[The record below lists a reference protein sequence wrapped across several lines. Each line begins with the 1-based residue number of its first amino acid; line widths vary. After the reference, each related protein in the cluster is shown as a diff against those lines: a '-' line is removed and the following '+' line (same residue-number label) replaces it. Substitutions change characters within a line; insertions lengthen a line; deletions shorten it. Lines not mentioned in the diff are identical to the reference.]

1 MDNKTLKIA
10 EFLVDSHLN
19 GKDFKNLEGSL
30 KPSNFDEAYDA
41 QNYFQKLISRGELGG
56 FKIALSS
63 KIQQEHHKINQP
75 VYGGIFKKEIYQ
87 SPKSIRLSDYKR
99 LSVEFELA
107 FELSEHVEDLKS
119 GKQIGEIRNYIS
131 NVYPALELIEDR
143 KAEYDGLDALSLA
156 CDNAWSG
163 GLILGKKIKNWRG
176 LDFNNLISTCKWNDE
191 DLKSTSVMDADPFNN
206 LKWITK
212 QLIERRKVLTKG
224 MFIIT
229 GSVFLVRKA
238 KAGDLI
244 RHSLFDDLEVELEI
258 I

>member
-1 MDNKTLKIA
+1 MGKKTLKIA

-19 GKDFKNLEGSL
+19 DKNFKNLEGSL

-75 VYGGIFKKEIYQ
+75 VYGGIFKKEIFQ
-87 SPKSIRLSDYKR
+87 SPKSVRLSDYKR

-107 FELSEHVEDLKS
+107 FELSEQIEDLKS
-119 GKQIGEIRNYIS
+119 GKQIGEIKNYIS
-131 NVYPALELIEDR
+131 DVYPALELIEDR
-143 KAEYDGLDALSLA
+143 KAEYNGLDALSLA

-163 GLILGKKIKNWRG
+163 GLILGKKIKNWID
-176 LDFNNLISTCKWNDE
+176 LDFKNLISTCKWNSE
-191 DLKSTSVMDADPFNN
+191 NPKSTSVMDADPFNN
-206 LKWITK
+206 LKWITG
-212 QLIERRKVLTKG
+212 QLIERKKVLKKG

-229 GSVFLVRKA
+229 GSVFLVRQA
-238 KAGDLI
+238 KVGDLI
-244 RHSLFDDLEVELEI
+244 RHSLFDNLQVELKI

>member
-1 MDNKTLKIA
+1 MGKKTLKIA

-19 GKDFKNLEGSL
+19 DKNFKNLEGSL

-75 VYGGIFKKEIYQ
+75 VYGGIFKKEIFQ
-87 SPKSIRLSDYKR
+87 SPKSVRLSDYKR

-107 FELSEHVEDLKS
+107 FELSEQIEDLKS
-119 GKQIGEIRNYIS
+119 GKQIGEIKNYIS
-131 NVYPALELIEDR
+131 DVYPALELIEDR
-143 KAEYDGLDALSLA
+143 KAEYNGLDALSLA

-163 GLILGKKIKNWRG
+163 GLILGKKIKNWRE
-176 LDFNNLISTCKWNDE
+176 LDFKKLISTCEWNDE
-191 DLKSTSVMDADPFNN
+191 SLKSTSVMDADPFNN
-206 LKWITK
+206 LNWLIS
-212 QLIERRKVLTKG
+212 QLIKRKQVLTKG
-224 MFIIT
+224 MLIIT
-229 GSVFLVRKA
+229 GSVFLVRQA
-238 KAGDLI
+238 KLGDSI
-244 RHSLFDDLEVELEI
+244 RHSLFDDLQVELEI

>member
-1 MDNKTLKIA
+1 MVKKTLKIA

-19 GKDFKNLEGSL
+19 DKNFKNLEGSL

-75 VYGGIFKKEIYQ
+75 VYGGIFKKEIFQ
-87 SPKSIRLSDYKR
+87 SPKSVRLSDYKR

-107 FELSEHVEDLKS
+107 FELSEQIEDLKS
-119 GKQIGEIRNYIS
+119 GKRIGEIKNYIS
-131 NVYPALELIEDR
+131 DVYPALELIEDR
-143 KAEYDGLDALSLA
+143 KAEYNGLDALSLA

-163 GLILGKKIKNWRG
+163 GLILGKKIKNWRE
-176 LDFNNLISTCKWNDE
+176 LDFKKLISTCEWNDE
-191 DLKSTSVMDADPFNN
+191 SLKSTSVMDADPFNN
-206 LKWITK
+206 LNWLIS
-212 QLIERRKVLTKG
+212 QLIERKQVLTKG
-224 MFIIT
+224 MLIIT
-229 GSVFLVRKA
+229 GSVFLVRQA
-238 KAGDLI
+238 KLGDSI
-244 RHSLFDDLEVELEI
+244 RHSLFDDLQVELEI

>member
-1 MDNKTLKIA
+1 MDKKPLKIA

-19 GKDFKNLEGSL
+19 DKDFANLEGNL
-30 KPSNFDEAYDA
+30 TPSNFDEAYDA
-41 QNYFQKLISRGELGG
+41 QDYFQKLISRGELGG

-63 KIQQEHHKINQP
+63 KVQQEHHKINQP

-87 SPKSIRLSDYKR
+87 SPKSVRLSDYKR

-107 FELSEHVEDLKS
+107 FELSERIEDLKS
-119 GKQIGEIRNYIS
+119 GNQIEDIKNYIS
-131 NVYPALELIEDR
+131 DVYPALELIEDR
-143 KAEYDGLDALSLA
+143 KAEYVGLDALSLA

-163 GLILGKKIKNWRG
+163 GLILGEKIKNWRA
-176 LDFNNLISTCKWNDE
+176 LDFKNLISTCIWNSE
-191 DLKSTSVMDADPFNN
+191 DFKSTSVMDADPFNN
-206 LKWITK
+206 LKWIIG

-229 GSVFLVRKA
+229 GSVFLVRQA

-244 RHSLFDDLEVELEI
+244 RHSLFDDLQVELEI